1 MSKSKDDAKDPPIK
15 DKKPLSDKELD
26 KMPGG
31 QGLSLGSAEKTAKEF
46 AAAELEKISGAGSG
60 EDPRQGIKRGVFGS
74 KR

>member
-1 MSKSKDDAKDPPIK
+1 MSKSKDDAKDSAPVK
-15 DKKPLSDKELD
+15 DKHLSDKELD

-31 QGLSLGSAEKTAKEF
+31 QGVSRGSEERTAKEF

-60 EDPRQGIKRGVFGS
+60 EDPRQGIKRGVFGP